1 MRTRLRI
8 RVESI
13 VQGVG
18 LRPCVYALATR
29 RSLGGC
35 VANDSQGV
43 HIEAEGERDNVER
56 FLAALEREAPPLAV
70 IARVTSHVMP
80 PQGDTR
86 FVIAPS
92 HRGLER
98 NAFVSPDVAT
108 CADCLHELFA
118 SADRR
123 YQYALT
129 NCTNCGPRFTI
140 IRDMPCDRATTTMV
154 AFLMCQECAR
164 EYHDPMNRRFHA

>member
-18 LRPCVYALATR
+18 FRPCVYALATR

-80 PQGDTR
+80 PQGGHQVR
-86 FVIAPS
+86 
-92 HRGLER
+92 HR
-98 NAFVSPDVAT
+98 PK
-108 CADCLHELFA
+108 
-118 SADRR
+118 
-123 YQYALT
+123 
-129 NCTNCGPRFTI
+129 P
-140 IRDMPCDRATTTMV
+140 
-154 AFLMCQECAR
+154 
-164 EYHDPMNRRFHA
+164 